1 MAVQDNPT
9 LTIVAGREGP
19 TEGPYSNAARIAD
32 VKAKMSAG
40 PKKRKRRGPYKPR
53 APKPKRDINA
63 ERVEAYS
70 DLEEHICDCVNMG
83 MAAVH
88 LALDGERDLAVF
100 MLHQLRPLLQGLRKR
115 YYANG
120 FNEA

>member
-1 MAVQDNPT
+1 MTMQEKPT

-32 VKAKMSAG
+32 VKAKMSAA
-40 PKKRKRRGPYKPR
+40 PQKRKRRRPYKPK
-53 APKPKRDINA
+53 APKPERDINA

-70 DLEEHICDCVNMG
+70 DLEEPICDCVNMG

-88 LALDGERDLAVF
+88 LACAGEQDLAEF
-100 MLHQLRPLLQGLRKR
+100 MLYQLKPLLQDLRKR
-115 YYANG
+115 YFAKG
-120 FNEA
+120 FAE

>member
-1 MAVQDNPT
+1 MVMQEKPG

-32 VKAKMSAG
+32 VKAKMSAA
-40 PKKRKRRGPYKPR
+40 PQKRKRRRPNKPK
-53 APKPKRDINA
+53 APKPERDINA

-70 DLEEHICDCVNMG
+70 DLEEPISDCVNMG

-88 LALDGERDLAVF
+88 LAGAGERDLAEF
-100 MLHQLRPLLQGLRKR
+100 MLYQLKPLLEDLRER
-115 YYANG
+115 YFARG
-120 FNEA
+120 FAE